1 MMKTAQF
8 LITFLLFQQFA
19 SAQAPAIEWQKS
31 FGGFEYD
38 FASRIVQTAS
48 GDFIISGSS
57 SSDISGE
64 KTIATFGAIDYWLIK
79 TDAFGN
85 ELGQWAYGGSFS
97 DVLTNAEPTADGG
110 LILAGYSDSD
120 ISGNK
125 TTGTYG
131 LNDAWLIKLDNAGN
145 VEWQNNY
152 GGDGNDYLQSIR
164 QTADGGYILG
174 IDSWSGST
182 GIKTDTLSGASDFWI
197 IKIDASGNVEW
208 QKAYGSTGADIL
220 TFLFI
225 TNDGGY
231 FFGGHS
237 DSNAGGAKSENN
249 FGFNDYWVVKI
260 DASGNVIWDNTVG
273 GTDEDQLWNATQTAD
288 GGFVLVGA
296 SVSGISGEKTEP
308 HVGPYAYTDYWI
320 VKLNNSGT
328 IQWQNTIG
336 GNRIDAALAVFENA
350 AGELFINGNSGSIA
364 NGDKTEPNYGAANT
378 ADYWILKLNATG
390 SIIWQKSIGGS
401 NSDLATAT
409 TLCSDGGLII
419 AGTSFSPASGNKTT
433 NLVGGDDIWIVKLE
447 GGCAFNVELCNE
459 LDDNC
464 NGLIDDGAVNTIS
477 IAALSGT
484 VFCQGGSAVI
494 EATHSGTGLQW
505 RRNGVNIAGAT
516 SSTYTATTSGVY
528 TCFSYST
535 CDTTESTAVNV
546 TVNKNP
552 KAQITAG
559 GPTTFCTGGSVEL
572 TETPVAGCTYQWY
585 KGATPIAGATSLT
598 YAATTSGNY
607 KCRVTKTA
615 TGCYKN
621 SNSIAVSVP
630 CKEGLPA
637 GETGEMM
644 NGEDAFSIFP
654 NPNNGSFN
662 ISGSIS
668 NETVIEIVNSLGQL
682 IYTKKL
688 NSLNYFTAAISINN
702 FVTGIYFVRLTNEVT
717 ITEQKMIIE

>member
-1 MMKTAQF
+1 MIRSDLSERQGCRYGYGVAYQDDD
-8 LITFLLFQQFA
+8 QG
-19 SAQAPAIEWQKS
+19 SGKS
-31 FGGFEYD
+31 YRPYRKPKPKKHD
-38 FASRIVQTAS
+38 
-48 GDFIISGSS
+48 
-57 SSDISGE
+57 
-64 KTIATFGAIDYWLIK
+64 
-79 TDAFGN
+79 
-85 ELGQWAYGGSFS
+85 
-97 DVLTNAEPTADGG
+97 
-110 LILAGYSDSD
+110 
-120 ISGNK
+120 
-125 TTGTYG
+125 GTYG

-174 IDSWSGST
+174 IDSWSGNT

-464 NGLIDDGAVNTIS
+464 NGLIDDDAVNTIS

-572 TETPVAGCTYQWY
+572 TEAAVAGCTYQWY
-585 KGATPIAGATSLT
+585 KGASPIAGATSLT
-598 YAATTSGNY
+598 YTATTSGNY

-621 SNSIAVSVP
+621 SNAIAVSVP

-688 NSLNYFTAAISINN
+688 NSLNYFTEAISINN
-702 FVTGIYFVRLTNEVT
+702 FVPGIYFVRLTNEVT

>member
-1 MMKTAQF
+1 M
-8 LITFLLFQQFA
+8 LN
-19 SAQAPAIEWQKS
+19 
-31 FGGFEYD
+31 
-38 FASRIVQTAS
+38 
-48 GDFIISGSS
+48 
-57 SSDISGE
+57 
-64 KTIATFGAIDYWLIK
+64 
-79 TDAFGN
+79 GN
-85 ELGQWAYGGSFS
+85 
-97 DVLTNAEPTADGG
+97 
-110 LILAGYSDSD
+110 
-120 ISGNK
+120 
-125 TTGTYG
+125 
-131 LNDAWLIKLDNAGN
+131 
-145 VEWQNNY
+145 
-152 GGDGNDYLQSIR
+152 GNDYLQSIR

-174 IDSWSGST
+174 IDSWSGNT

-464 NGLIDDGAVNTIS
+464 NGLIDDDAVNTIS

-572 TETPVAGCTYQWY
+572 TEAAVAGCTYQWY
-585 KGATPIAGATSLT
+585 KGASPIAGATSLT
-598 YAATTSGNY
+598 YTATTSGNY

-644 NGEDAFSIFP
+644 NGEETFSIFP

-688 NSLNYFTAAISINN
+688 NSLNYFTEAISINN
-702 FVTGIYFVRLTNEVT
+702 FVPGIYFVRLTNEVT

>member
-79 TDAFGN
+79 TDAIGN

-273 GTDEDQLWNATQTAD
+273 GNDEDQLWNATQTAD

-433 NLVGGDDIWIVKLE
+433 TLVGGDDIWIVKLE

-459 LDDNC
+459 VDDNC

-516 SSTYTATTSGVY
+516 SSTYTATTSGAY

-572 TETPVAGCTYQWY
+572 TEAAVAGCTYQWF

-598 YAATTSGNY
+598 YTATTSGNY

>member
-1 MMKTAQF
+1 VGF
-8 LITFLLFQQFA
+8 ITLL
-19 SAQAPAIEWQKS
+19 
-31 FGGFEYD
+31 
-38 FASRIVQTAS
+38 
-48 GDFIISGSS
+48 
-57 SSDISGE
+57 
-64 KTIATFGAIDYWLIK
+64 
-79 TDAFGN
+79 
-85 ELGQWAYGGSFS
+85 
-97 DVLTNAEPTADGG
+97 
-110 LILAGYSDSD
+110 
-120 ISGNK
+120 
-125 TTGTYG
+125 
-131 LNDAWLIKLDNAGN
+131 
-145 VEWQNNY
+145 
-152 GGDGNDYLQSIR
+152 

-174 IDSWSGST
+174 IDSWSGNT
-182 GIKTDTLSGASDFWI
+182 GMKTDTLSGASDFWI

-237 DSNAGGAKSENN
+237 DSNSGGAKSENN

-308 HVGPYAYTDYWI
+308 HVGPYTYTDYWI
-320 VKLNNSGT
+320 IKLNNSGT

-350 AGELFINGNSGSIA
+350 TGELFINGNSGSIA

-516 SSTYTATTSGVY
+516 SSTYTATTSGAY

-559 GPTTFCTGGSVEL
+559 GPTTFCTGGSVVL
-572 TETPVAGCTYQWY
+572 TEAAVAGCTYQWY
-585 KGATPIAGATSLT
+585 KGVTPIAGATSLT
-598 YAATTSGNY
+598 YTATTSGNY

-615 TGCYKN
+615 TGCFKN
-621 SNSIAVSVP
+621 SNAIAVSVP

-637 GETGEMM
+637 GEEGLPDSEAGEMS

-654 NPNNGSFN
+654 NPNHGSFN

-668 NETVIEIVNSLGQL
+668 SETQIEIFNSLGQL
-682 IYTKKL
+682 IYTKKV
-688 NSLNYFTAAISINN
+688 NSLNHFQAAISINN
-702 FVTGIYFVRLTNEVT
+702 FVTGIYYVRLTNEFT